1 MGICPY
7 DLFSST
13 KQEMGR
19 CNKIH
24 MEKHKLQYEKD
35 VSQGKEFPEFEAEAL
50 NVLNRFVVDCNRKI
64 EASLKRLEP
73 APEERSR
80 ISEAARDLE
89 VVEAR
94 INIMERELEKLVE
107 VGEVTKVI
115 EQGVK
120 LQEMNVKREFYI
132 KRLRDITE
140 NAGQSQQQKLQVC
153 EVCGAYLS
161 RLDSDRRLSDH
172 YLGKLHLSYVT
183 MRSVLNDLK
192 RKQKRS

>member
-1 MGICPY
+1 
-7 DLFSST
+7 
-13 KQEMGR
+13 
-19 CNKIH
+19 
-24 MEKHKLQYEKD
+24 MEKHKLQYEKE

-73 APEERSR
+73 APEERAR

-107 VGEVTKVI
+107 VDEVTKVI